1 MSTCK
6 GVQKKVGEKPGTQ
19 KKQWHQRRKWHQ
31 RWKSISAFSSAYEIK
46 YVKGQDNNK
55 KGSRHW

>member
-31 RWKSISAFSSAYEIK
+31 RWKSISAFSSA
-46 YVKGQDNNK
+46 
-55 KGSRHW
+55 